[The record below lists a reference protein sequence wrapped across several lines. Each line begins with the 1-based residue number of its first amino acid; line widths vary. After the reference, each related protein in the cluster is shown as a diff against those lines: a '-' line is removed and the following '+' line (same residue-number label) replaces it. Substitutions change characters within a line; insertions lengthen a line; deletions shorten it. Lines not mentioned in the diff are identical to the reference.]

1 MVNSVS
7 ENAYENEEV
16 AQELLNILKE
26 KYPQAVKDY
35 YKIDEDFSLA
45 AIAQS
50 RNWIVKNSQP
60 DTVRT
65 AVMVLTD
72 FRAGRIG
79 RFVLDDDKV
88 EE

>member
-1 MVNSVS
+1 MVF
-7 ENAYENEEV
+7 
-16 AQELLNILKE
+16 
-26 KYPQAVKDY
+26 KDY
-35 YKIDEDFSLA
+35 YKIEDDFSLE
-45 AIAQS
+45 AIALS

-79 RFVLDDDKV
+79 RFVFGGNRFTLVQGDRVVLQEFRAAVSDDGFSH
-88 EE
+88 